1 MNVMQANL
9 SLDSCGSSEK
19 SKNFEYCKN
28 VPQNDAH
35 EYPAN
40 PSPESPSYVDKWNQ
54 LIKGECR
61 DRVGSDRDVLS
72 SLFIL
77 EGMVQFT

>member
-1 MNVMQANL
+1 
-9 SLDSCGSSEK
+9 
-19 SKNFEYCKN
+19 

-35 EYPAN
+35 EYLAN
-40 PSPESPSYVDKWNQ
+40 PSPGSPSYVDKWNQ

-77 EGMVQFT
+77 EGMVQST

>member
-1 MNVMQANL
+1 M
-9 SLDSCGSSEK
+9 
-19 SKNFEYCKN
+19 
-28 VPQNDAH
+28 PQNDAH

-40 PSPESPSYVDKWNQ
+40 TSPESPSYVDKWNQ
-54 LIKGECR
+54 LIKEVCR
-61 DRVGSDRDVLS
+61 DRVGSDRDVSS